1 MKTSPEE
8 KSRISCAC
16 KNLIIDLVNLIIFEL
31 LLHLNPRMFL
41 DEFLIKYLYYLYRY
55 LSEFIRLIRILQLLD
70 ETKRLLLVQQER
82 PSVREAFYDI
92 AAEKQTLEG
101 YKLSEQ
107 IDIN

>member
-41 DEFLIKYLYYLYRY
+41 DEFLIKLF
-55 LSEFIRLIRILQLLD
+55 S
-70 ETKRLLLVQQER
+70 
-82 PSVREAFYDI
+82 
-92 AAEKQTLEG
+92 
-101 YKLSEQ
+101 
-107 IDIN
+107 